1 MGEVINW
8 LTRNPD
14 SYAIFGAS
22 VYDDNFET
30 WVHGINSPTEL
41 ATYNF
46 NSVTVMQEFLD
57 VVAESWDIH
66 FEKDNM
72 PRNGGHFVYFYP
84 EGNREAGWFAKEWEG
99 KDSEEFLSELVKMIG
114 KHWHMDWVC
123 GYGHLTSEAFYEI
136 NWRRYNV

>member
-1 MGEVINW
+1 MSEVINW
-8 LTRNPD
+8 FNRDRDN
-14 SYAIFGAS
+14 YVIFGAS
-22 VYDDNFET
+22 VFDANFET

-72 PRNGGHFVYFYP
+72 PRNGGHFAFFQEVDKP
-84 EGNREAGWFAKEWEG
+84 ETRWLIEEWDGE
-99 KDSEEFLSELVKMIG
+99 DSEAFLGDLERLIRQF
-114 KHWHMDWVC
+114 WHTPWEC
-123 GYGHLTSEAFYEI
+123 GFGHLTSEAFYEV